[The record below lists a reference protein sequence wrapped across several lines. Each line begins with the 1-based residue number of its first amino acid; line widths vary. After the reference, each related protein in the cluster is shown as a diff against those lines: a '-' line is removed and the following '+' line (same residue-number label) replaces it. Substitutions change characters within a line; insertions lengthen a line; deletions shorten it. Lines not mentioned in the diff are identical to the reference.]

1 LKGTKALLAKKFKA
15 DIPLTTIHSWL
26 QEYKNLCTFSRLR
39 KRALKLYSHQNI
51 LLQQTLSHIQPCTF
65 KCHNAKLKILTK
77 ENPKFSALKGYINKI
92 SSKGFPNHI
101 FTHNKNNNMPDAPN
115 GQRAS
120 QLKFNHLKIKIIS
133 KNNHSNKL
141 ARLALNLAKNNNE
154 RHQAI

>member
-1 LKGTKALLAKKFKA
+1 
-15 DIPLTTIHSWL
+15 
-26 QEYKNLCTFSRLR
+26 
-39 KRALKLYSHQNI
+39 
-51 LLQQTLSHIQPCTF
+51 
-65 KCHNAKLKILTK
+65 
-77 ENPKFSALKGYINKI
+77 
-92 SSKGFPNHI
+92 
-101 FTHNKNNNMPDAPN
+101 MPDAPN